1 MSSEELELQEK
12 EAILD
17 FFGRRAGGY
26 FVEVGANDPRQ
37 LSQTWLL
44 EQLGWTGLL
53 VEPQQK
59 CYEKLV
65 EARPKSRVVRA
76 ACAGPEARGTGSL
89 HVAQSSVHSSLERH
103 VDDQGVNYVGL
114 ETVPIVTVDELL
126 AQAPPKRV
134 DFVSID
140 VEGTELDVLRGFD
153 LARWKPELLLIEDKV
168 NNLEK
173 HRYIVQRGYRLLR
186 RTGVNGWYVPKEHA
200 ARPSPGDALKLWRKY
215 YLGTPFR
222 RWKRAWQA
230 SRLKVKSEK

>member
-1 MSSEELELQEK
+1 MSSEELEQQEK

-17 FFGRRAGGY
+17 FFGRRAEGY

-44 EQLGWTGLL
+44 EQQGWTGLL
-53 VEPQQK
+53 VEPQQA
-59 CYEKLV
+59 CYDKLAA
-65 EARPKSRVVRA
+65 ARTRSRVVRA
-76 ACAGPEARGTGSL
+76 ACAGPEARGTTASL
-89 HVAQSSVHSSLERH
+89 HVAQSSVHSSLQQH

-126 AQAPPKRV
+126 EQAPPKKV

-153 LARWKPELLLIEDKV
+153 LARWQPELLLIEDKV
-168 NNLEK
+168 NNLQK
-173 HRYIVQRGYRLLR
+173 HRYILQRGYRLLR
-186 RTGVNGWYVPKEHA
+186 RTGVNGWYVPNGHP
-200 ARPSPGDALKLWRKY
+200 ARPSTGAALKLWRKY

-222 RWKRAWQA
+222 RMKRAWQA
-230 SRLKVKSEK
+230 KQKKR